1 MVVGV
6 GIKAGSPHYRGAFLL
21 GIKMVN
27 RKFKFDVVIGNPPY
41 QGVNHGGNKVWAPP
55 IYHKFMDETYKISS
69 IVEFITPARFLFNA
83 GATPKAWN
91 RKMLSDKHLRVL
103 FYERKSAKVFSNVGI
118 NGGIAVTCRD
128 NSKELTPIG
137 FYIPFKDLNSIKNKV
152 MSSMDF
158 DTFSKIVSPS
168 VLYRFTDKMH
178 EDYPDARERLS
189 KGHDYD
195 VTSNVFVNLNNIFHN
210 DMPTDGFNYIR
221 ILGRENG
228 NRTYKYIRED
238 YIKNCKSLDAYK
250 VIIPHSYGGRVL
262 GELGTPLIEK
272 PLTGHTDT
280 FLSIG
285 SYTKR
290 IEALN
295 TLKYIKTKFA
305 RVMLGIKKITQ
316 SNVANK
322 WEYVPLQ
329 DFTANSD
336 IDWTKSISEIDQQL
350 YKKYGLDKKE
360 IEFVETKVKEM
371 K

>member
-1 MVVGV
+1 
-6 GIKAGSPHYRGAFLL
+6 
-21 GIKMVN
+21 MVN
-27 RKFKFDVVIGNPPY
+27 KKFRFDVAIGNPPY
-41 QGVNHGGNKVWAPP
+41 QEKTAGDNKLLTSP
-55 IYHKFMDETYKISS
+55 IYHEFLEQAYKISN
-69 IVEFITPARFLFNA
+69 IAEFITPARFLFNA

-91 RKMLSDKHLRVL
+91 RKMLSDKHLKVL
-103 FYERKSAKVFSNVGI
+103 FYEQKSAKVFSNVGI

-128 NSKELTPIG
+128 NNKELTPIG
-137 FYIPFKDLNSIKNKV
+137 IYIPFKELSSIKNKV

-195 VTSNVFVNLNNIFHN
+195 VTSNVFVSLSNIFHN

-228 NRTYKYIRED
+228 NRTHKYIRED
-238 YIKNCKSLDAYK
+238 YIKSCKSLDAYK

-262 GELGTPLIEK
+262 GEFGTPLIGK

-285 SYTKR
+285 SYVKR

-295 TLKYIKTKFA
+295 ALKYIKTKFA
-305 RVMLGIKKITQ
+305 RVMLGIKKVTQ

-329 DFTANSD
+329 DFTSDSD
-336 IDWTKSISEIDQQL
+336 IDWTKSIPEIDQQL
-350 YKKYGLDKKE
+350 YKKYGLSEQE
-360 IEFVETKVKEM
+360 IEFIETRVKEM
-371 K
+371 E